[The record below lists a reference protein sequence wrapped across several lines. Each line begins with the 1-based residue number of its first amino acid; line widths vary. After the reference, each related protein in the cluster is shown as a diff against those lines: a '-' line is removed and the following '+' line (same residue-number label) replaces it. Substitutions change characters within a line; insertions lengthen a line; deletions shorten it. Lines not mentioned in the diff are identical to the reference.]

1 MLIAAL
7 KDQKGSHN
15 NMKENR
21 HFKKSLL
28 NYINNQKQQQQQ
40 QKIKL
45 VMVSNG
51 VDVVAKTKEVL
62 YKKE

>member
-1 MLIAAL
+1 
-7 KDQKGSHN
+7 
-15 NMKENR
+15 MKENL

-28 NYINNQKQQQQQ
+28 NYINNQKRQQQQ